1 MKVSLEKSVIYFFI
15 IAAILIILIALV
27 IWMKEFEQISIK
39 KGFMKHNGGL
49 LFRVISEYE
58 SEFKTKINEN
68 HLNRAGITHG
78 GYIASIIDAGI
89 GTGVHRATND
99 KVCVT
104 ISLDIKFIG
113 STKNGDEISG
123 IVKIDKIT
131 NSLVFASCKL
141 RSNDKIVATASGVW
155 KKTSYDFD

>member
-1 MKVSLEKSVIYFFI
+1 MSK
-15 IAAILIILIALV
+15 
-27 IWMKEFEQISIK
+27 FEQISIHP
-39 KGFMKHNGGL
+39 GFMKHNGGL
-49 LFRVISEYE
+49 LFKVISKTE

-89 GTGVHRATND
+89 GTGVHRTTSNNIF
-99 KVCVT
+99 VT

-113 STKNGDEISG
+113 SSKIGDEIIG
-123 IVKIDKIT
+123 KVKIEKIT

-141 RSNDKIVATASGVW
+141 ECEDKIIASASGVW
-155 KKTSYDFD
+155 KKTAKQF

>member
-1 MKVSLEKSVIYFFI
+1 MSK
-15 IAAILIILIALV
+15 
-27 IWMKEFEQISIK
+27 FEQISIHP
-39 KGFMKHNGGL
+39 GFMKHNGGL
-49 LFRVISEYE
+49 LFKVISETE

-89 GTGVHRATND
+89 GTGVHRTTSNNIF
-99 KVCVT
+99 VT

-113 STKNGDEISG
+113 SSKIGNEILG
-123 IVKIDKIT
+123 KVKIEKIT

-141 RSNDKIVATASGVW
+141 ECEDKIIASASGVW
-155 KKTSYDFD
+155 KKTAKQF